1 MCLLK
6 IVQKRQYRLK
16 TITRDETSLQVI
28 LQHALFFFHG
38 NSLRLILH
46 CSLYKN
52 SRKCKT
58 LKMGRMA
65 IHVIEER
72 VITVE
77 MLVFGLFS

>member
-6 IVQKRQYRLK
+6 IVQKSQYRLK

-28 LQHALFFFHG
+28 LQHALFFFMATLC
-38 NSLRLILH
+38 N
-46 CSLYKN
+46 LYYIVVYIN

-65 IHVIEER
+65 IHVIKER

>member
-1 MCLLK
+1 MR
-6 IVQKRQYRLK
+6 KRQYRLK
-16 TITRDETSLQVI
+16 TITRDENLFTSYITARAFFSWQ
-28 LQHALFFFHG
+28 LFA
-38 NSLRLILH
+38 IDIVV
-46 CSLYKN
+46 YIK

-65 IHVIEER
+65 IHVSEER